1 MNATKTI
8 RQLVHPKSRWER
20 VLPPVA
26 GVAAT
31 RGVVK
36 SGLVTLGTMVG
47 VTAASAVVSAVRHS
61 REQR

>member
-20 VLPPVA
+20 VLPSVA
-26 GVAAT
+26 GGASA

-36 SGLVTLGTMVG
+36 SGLITIGTVAG

-61 REQR
+61 KEER